1 MDGDEEVFEA
11 TDAVKFRI
19 VHSENKAE
27 LKKFLEEEVPSD
39 CVVHCD
45 RSSSNLALDI
55 AGKLVDA
62 QKFEVDTDHLSSLD
76 HIISNFSSKVQGT
89 AHGIALQFL
98 ENELADFEWKLS
110 RRKWKKKSIFASLGR
125 TLISG
130 AHQTRQGMIDYFK
143 DVQKQLV
150 AA

>member
-1 MDGDEEVFEA
+1 
-11 TDAVKFRI
+11 
-19 VHSENKAE
+19 
-27 LKKFLEEEVPSD
+27 
-39 CVVHCD
+39 
-45 RSSSNLALDI
+45 
-55 AGKLVDA
+55 AGKLVDV

-76 HIISNFSSKVQGT
+76 HIISNFRSKVQGT